1 MDLFTRPRRFGKSLN
16 MSMLKAFFEIG
27 GDPALFDGLKITE
40 ETELCQRY
48 MGRFPVLSVSLKG
61 VGADDFRTARVLIVR
76 EISREARRLLYL
88 LESDRLAAEEK
99 GLFSGWLRQ
108 DMDEEILCDSLRGLS
123 ELLEKHHGQKVII
136 LIDEYDVPLA
146 KADEKGYYEQMIT
159 LIRNLFDRT
168 LKTNDSL
175 YFSVLTGCLRVAKES
190 IFTGLNNPKIFSI
203 TTVRFDEYFGVT
215 DGEVREMLAHY
226 GLEGRYQAVK
236 EWYGGY
242 RFGNVD
248 VYCPWDVINY
258 CDDLLDEPDMEPKD
272 YWSNT
277 SGNDMVRRFIE
288 RVDDGL
294 TKRT

>member
-175 YFSVLTGCLRVAKES
+175 YFSVLTLS
-190 IFTGLNNPKIFSI
+190 LIHI
-203 TTVRFDEYFGVT
+203 
-215 DGEVREMLAHY
+215 
-226 GLEGRYQAVK
+226 
-236 EWYGGY
+236 
-242 RFGNVD
+242 
-248 VYCPWDVINY
+248 
-258 CDDLLDEPDMEPKD
+258 
-272 YWSNT
+272 
-277 SGNDMVRRFIE
+277 
-288 RVDDGL
+288 
-294 TKRT
+294 